1 VATFLQALVAAT
13 VSTTHRKQLKE
24 SQMFTKTP
32 NPTTKTLKSAAR
44 RLLLVACLLA
54 ILCIPSALASPGSLD
69 LSFGAGGKVTT
80 PFGSGYD
87 SAEALALQANG
98 RLVAAGSTF
107 NGSND
112 DFAVARYNPNGS
124 LDTSF
129 NGTGRVTTAIGSAE
143 DDAAALVL
151 QPDGKLV
158 AAGTSRLNGKE
169 VFALARYNPD
179 GSLDTSFNGTGKVTT
194 PVGAIAD
201 NVHGLALQPDGK
213 LVAAGYS
220 WDGTRNVFALARYNP
235 DGSLDTSFNG
245 TGTVMTAIGSGN
257 DSAAA
262 LVLQPNGRIVVA
274 GSSANGSNNEFA
286 LARYNAD
293 GSLDTSFNG
302 TGKVTTAFGA
312 GLAGAQ
318 ALAIQP
324 DGKLVAA
331 GSYYKSVFAFAL
343 ARYNPDG
350 SLDTS
355 FNGTGKVTTAVGP
368 GIFPGDF
375 VEALALQPDG
385 RIVAAGRSWNG
396 SSHDLAL
403 ARYNPNGALDTSF
416 NGTGKVRTSLGSG
429 NDGAEAL
436 VRQPDGRLVVAGY
449 SSNGDFALARYRV
462 DSALTVAKTGG
473 GSGSITSNPGGISCG
488 STCST
493 AFAAPVPV
501 TLTATP
507 AAGSSFLGWS
517 GACSGTG
524 KCSLTMSADRAA
536 TARFETNKT
545 LTLSKTGSGAGTVAS
560 SPAGISCGSACARAF
575 RHGTPIT
582 LTATPAAGSSFLGW
596 SGACSGT
603 GKCSLAMSASRAA
616 TARFETNKTLAL
628 TKAGR
633 GVGTVTSSPAGISC
647 GSACAHVFRH
657 GTAVT
662 LTAAASTRSTFAGW
676 SGACSGTGSCT
687 LTMSASRS
695 VTATFKPLCVVPKLK
710 GKTLRAAKKAIR
722 RAHCSVGKV
731 TREFSAKVKNGRVI
745 SQKPKPGKKLAAGSK
760 VRLKVSKGKKA

>member
-1 VATFLQALVAAT
+1 VLGAFVLAV
-13 VSTTHRKQLKE
+13 
-24 SQMFTKTP
+24 
-32 NPTTKTLKSAAR
+32 
-44 RLLLVACLLA
+44 LL
-54 ILCIPSALASPGSLD
+54 IPSALATPGTLD
-69 LSFGAGGKVTT
+69 PSFGTGGKVTT
-80 PFGSGYD
+80 SIGGGYD
-87 SAEALALQANG
+87 DYGYALARQPDGKLVVAGTSGTAATAQDFGLARYNPNG
-98 RLVAAGSTF
+98 TLDTSFNGTGKVTTAIGPVGDYATALKLRSDGKLVAAGCSY
-107 NGSND
+107 NGLNN

-129 NGTGRVTTAIGSAE
+129 NGTGKITTAIGSGNECVSALALQPDGKIVAVGRSFNGSNEDFALARYNPDGSLDSSFNGTGKVTTAIGS
-143 DDAAALVL
+143 DDDQAFGLAL

-158 AAGTSRLNGKE
+158 AAGLSRNGSNTVFAFARYNPNGSLDTSFNGTGKVTTAIGGYASVNALALQPDGKLLAAGTGDNGSQF
-169 VFALARYNPD
+169 VFALARYNPN

-194 PVGAIAD
+194 PIGSVQDDAIA
-201 NVHGLALQPDGK
+201 LARQSDGK

-220 WDGTRNVFALARYNP
+220 TNGSQHDFALARYNP
-235 DGSLDTSFNG
+235 N
-245 TGTVMTAIGSGN
+245 
-257 DSAAA
+257 
-262 LVLQPNGRIVVA
+262 
-274 GSSANGSNNEFA
+274 
-286 LARYNAD
+286 

-302 TGKVTTAFGA
+302 TGKVTTAIGSGQDEA
-312 GLAGAQ
+312 Y
-318 ALAIQP
+318 ALALQP

-331 GSYYKSVFAFAL
+331 GS
-343 ARYNPDG
+343 
-350 SLDTS
+350 
-355 FNGTGKVTTAVGP
+355 
-368 GIFPGDF
+368 
-375 VEALALQPDG
+375 
-385 RIVAAGRSWNG
+385 SWNG
-396 SSHDLAL
+396 SK
-403 ARYNPNGALDTSF
+403 Y
-416 NGTGKVRTSLGSG
+416 
-429 NDGAEAL
+429 
-436 VRQPDGRLVVAGY
+436 
-449 SSNGDFALARYRV
+449 DFALARYRV
-462 DSALTVAKTGG
+462 DSTLRVAKTGS
-473 GSGSITSNPGGISCG
+473 GSGSITSSPSGINCG
-488 STCST
+488 STCS
-493 AFAAPVPV
+493 APFAVVPV
-501 TLTATP
+501 TLTAT
-507 AAGSSFLGWS
+507 ASAGSSFLGWS

-560 SPAGISCGSACARAF
+560 SPAGISCGSTCARAF
-575 RHGTPIT
+575 RHGTAVT
-582 LTATPAAGSSFLGW
+582 LTATAAAGSSFLGW

-603 GKCSLAMSASRAA
+603 GSCTLTMSAGRAA

-633 GVGTVTSSPAGISC
+633 GAGTVTSSPAGISC
-647 GSACAHVFRH
+647 GSTCAHVFRH

-662 LTAAASTRSTFAGW
+662 LTAAASTRSRFAGW